1 MVEEL
6 LDHQHY
12 LLEQLLALLARE
24 YQCLSKREL
33 DSIIS
38 IAKQKMQ
45 LLKQLTENDE
55 LIAEHPQKQAIKQKK
70 KLIHK
75 QARLESLLQKCH
87 HANEINGRIIEASSE
102 EVERLAHE
110 MNQLLRQQSMT
121 YDKAGRQNTA
131 VHHGKSF
138 KV

>member
-1 MVEEL
+1 MVEVL

-12 LLEQLLALLARE
+12 LLEQLLAILASE
-24 YQCLSKREL
+24 YQCLSKRDL
-33 DSIIS
+33 DSILS
-38 IAKQKMQ
+38 IAKQKT
-45 LLKQLTENDE
+45 LLLNQLTENDE
-55 LIAEHPQKQAIKQKK
+55 RIANHPQKQTIKQHKHLK
-70 KLIHK
+70 HK
-75 QARLESLLQKCH
+75 QALLESLLQKCH
-87 HANEINGRIIEASSE
+87 RANEINGRIIEASSE

-110 MNQLLRQQSMT
+110 MNQLLRKQSMT